1 VIRLLLVDDQPG
13 TRRGLRMRLELE
25 ADVTVVG
32 EAADGAAALRLADEL
47 NPDVVVMDVAMP
59 IMDGITATKALCR
72 SHLADSCAV
81 VILSLY
87 DDAVTQARAR
97 EAGAVAF
104 VGKHRMDEPLLAA
117 IRAAARAA

>member
-25 ADVTVVG
+25 PDVSVVG
-32 EAADGAAALRLADEL
+32 EAADGAAALRLAAEL

-59 IMDGITATKALCR
+59 IMDGITATKALRR
-72 SHLADSCAV
+72 SHLADSCSV

-87 DDAVTQARAR
+87 DDAITQARAR
-97 EAGAVAF
+97 SGRGRLRRQAPHG
-104 VGKHRMDEPLLAA
+104 
-117 IRAAARAA
+117 

>member
-25 ADVTVVG
+25 PDVTVVG
-32 EAADGAAALRLADEL
+32 EAADGAAALRLAGEL

-59 IMDGITATKALCR
+59 IMDGITATKALRR
-72 SHLADSCAV
+72 SPLSGSCAV

-104 VGKHRMDEPLLAA
+104 VGKHRMDEPLLTA
-117 IRAAARAA
+117 IREAAGSG